1 MKMQDLGRKYSEP
14 SVVSD
19 KPSNE
24 KYYPSI
30 YLDKEQMS
38 AAGLSRSQA
47 GDELQ
52 MIAKVRVRSKSD
64 SISGGGSVDLEIV
77 EAAFEAA
84 PEGKDTASIL
94 YGDD

>member
-1 MKMQDLGRKYSEP
+1 MKMQDLGKKYSEP

-30 YLDKEQMS
+30 YLDKEQMA

-52 MIAKVRVRSKSD
+52 MVAKVRVRSKSD

-77 EAAFEAA
+77 EASFEAA

-94 YGDD
+94 YGDA